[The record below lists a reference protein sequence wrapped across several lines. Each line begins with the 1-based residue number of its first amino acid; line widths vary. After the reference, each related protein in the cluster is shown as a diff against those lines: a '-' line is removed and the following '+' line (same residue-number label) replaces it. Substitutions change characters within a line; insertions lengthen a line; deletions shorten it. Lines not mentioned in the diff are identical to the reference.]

1 MSPSVWL
8 VLAASL
14 SFGMQSVGTGAFG
27 PSLYHAFSVKSDG
40 GDGVSGLAS
49 RSLSP
54 TEAGATVT
62 VHRGDEG
69 SKAQPAPAPGES
81 AAPAPQNTIQ
91 GNGRPAEVSASPAK
105 APEPAPVKKEVRQT
119 APKPAATA
127 VKPVVKPVNR
137 QPVQRQ
143 AQAPSQGAVRTMTAT
158 VYGPGNSG
166 PYGDVDAF
174 GQPLRVGVVAVD
186 PRVIP
191 LGSRVL
197 IKGFHAPGISPDGFY
212 AVASDMGGA
221 IKGNRIDVFLPLDQ
235 QQLLDIGMQQVT
247 VQVLGK

>member
-8 VLAASL
+8 VLATSL
-14 SFGMQSVGTGAFG
+14 SFGMQSVGIGAFG
-27 PSLYHAFSVKSDG
+27 PSLNHAFSVKSDG

-81 AAPAPQNTIQ
+81 AAPAPQNSTQ
-91 GNGRPAEVSASPAK
+91 GNGRPAEVSEPPAK
-105 APEPAPVKKEVRQT
+105 APEPAPVKKEVRRT

-127 VKPVVKPVNR
+127 VSVKPVNR
-137 QPVQRQ
+137 QTVQQQ

-174 GQPLRVGVVAVD
+174 GQPLHVGVVAVD
-186 PRVIP
+186 PKVIP

-197 IKGFHAPGISPDGFY
+197 IKGFHAPGISQDGFY

-221 IKGNRIDVFLPLDQ
+221 IQGNRIDVFLPLDQ
-235 QQLLDIGMQQVT
+235 EQLLDIGMQQVT
-247 VQVLGK
+247 VQILGE